1 MHEDGK
7 TYGPFDRY
15 VSVGLEPWGLEEPT
29 LDSMAELPASVHT
42 LFATRLGRGSGNLG
56 R

>member
-1 MHEDGK
+1 MAR
-7 TYGPFDRY
+7 TR
-15 VSVGLEPWGLEEPT
+15 LEPLGLEEPA

-42 LFATRLGRGSGNLG
+42 LLATRLGRGSGDLG